1 MVTCLLIGFLYHLL
15 SALHAINRHFLYCS
29 KQTQMD
35 FFETQERYRKREMR
49 GWLLLLFRTSVVAG
63 VLWLGWLWGHAEQT
77 SLQAEADLVIYE
89 NNLRITALSAE
100 VQSLQRLL
108 AEAEAHRKTVELA
121 EGNNA
126 ELQRIVTKQ
135 IARGVEPEQI
145 LQSVQRLG
153 KPSNCREVDRQNIAV
168 ATPLYA
174 GPESKL
180 SLFEGGSICIS
191 RVRLAKKAARESP
204 WFDPSLPI
212 KVRQVFLNGQK
223 ISSGMLPLEAVIPAE
238 QWLLKL
244 RFEKSDLRGYVR
256 VIVSSCTLR

>member
-1 MVTCLLIGFLYHLL
+1 
-15 SALHAINRHFLYCS
+15 
-29 KQTQMD
+29 
-35 FFETQERYRKREMR
+35 
-49 GWLLLLFRTSVVAG
+49 
-63 VLWLGWLWGHAEQT
+63 
-77 SLQAEADLVIYE
+77 
-89 NNLRITALSAE
+89 LSAE

-108 AEAEAHRKTVELA
+108 AEAEAHRKTVELT
-121 EGNNA
+121 EGNKA

-145 LQSVQRLG
+145 LQSVQGLG

-180 SLFEGGSICIS
+180 SLFEGGLNLHIEGETG
-191 RVRLAKKAARESP
+191 KKAARESP

>member
-1 MVTCLLIGFLYHLL
+1 
-15 SALHAINRHFLYCS
+15 
-29 KQTQMD
+29 MD

-108 AEAEAHRKTVELA
+108 AEAEAHRKTVELT
-121 EGNNA
+121 EGNKA

-180 SLFEGGSICIS
+180 SLFEGGLNLHIEGETG
-191 RVRLAKKAARESP
+191 KKAARESP

-256 VIVSSCTLR
+256 VVVSSCTLR

>member
-1 MVTCLLIGFLYHLL
+1 
-15 SALHAINRHFLYCS
+15 
-29 KQTQMD
+29 
-35 FFETQERYRKREMR
+35 MR

-89 NNLRITALSAE
+89 NNLKITALSAE

-108 AEAEAHRKTVELA
+108 AEAEAHRKTIELT
-121 EGNNA
+121 EGNKA

-145 LQSVQRLG
+145 LQSVQGLG

-180 SLFEGGSICIS
+180 SLFEGAQS
-191 RVRLAKKAARESP
+191 AY
-204 WFDPSLPI
+204 
-212 KVRQVFLNGQK
+212 
-223 ISSGMLPLEAVIPAE
+223 
-238 QWLLKL
+238 
-244 RFEKSDLRGYVR
+244 RG
-256 VIVSSCTLR
+256 